1 MQSQPEFMYKN
12 HLIDFKESEINMLNQ
27 NLEEKEEMERVKRE
41 EMGS

>member
-1 MQSQPEFMYKN
+1 MYKN